1 MTSQRDSTA
10 EGVVR
15 HKPLDLDKEV
25 DFFGLT
31 HAGLVR
37 KENQDHFLIGS
48 LRKHLDVH
56 RTSLSNLDLNP
67 FMGERLGYIGMVAD
81 GVGSSE
87 RGGEA
92 SRLAIEAATQYIAHS
107 MGCNYSAD
115 SSNEGAFHQA
125 LQEAAA
131 RCHETVLQ
139 RAGEDPGDQGM
150 ATTLTLWIGVW
161 PWSYLLQVGDSRC
174 YVLYK
179 DHLTQKSRDQ
189 TLAEAL
195 VDQGVLTR
203 ADVEDSQW
211 SNVLSSSIGGSQTA
225 PVVTRVRQ
233 LRGGVGLLCSDGLTK
248 HVSDDRIAERL
259 RTMTSAKQ
267 VCEVLLQDA
276 LDGGAATTSRSLQEG
291 FCVKMLWNEGCQCRR

>member
-1 MTSQRDSTA
+1 MTPKRDSTA

-15 HKPLDLDKEV
+15 HKPIDKET

-31 HAGLVR
+31 HPGLVR

-56 RTSLSNLDLNP
+56 RTSLPDLDRNP
-67 FMGERLGYIGMVAD
+67 IMGERLGYIAMVAD

-107 MGCNYSAD
+107 MGCYYNAD
-115 SSNEGAFHQA
+115 SGNEGAFHQA

-139 RAGEDPGDQGM
+139 RAEEDPGDQGM
-150 ATTLTLWIGVW
+150 ATTLTLWIGIW

-174 YVLYK
+174 YVLHK
-179 DHLTQKSRDQ
+179 DQLTQITRDQ

-203 ADVEDSQW
+203 ADVADSQW

-225 PVVTRVRQ
+225 PVVTRIRETWKS
-233 LRGGVGLLCSDGLTK
+233 VGLLCSDGLTK
-248 HVSDDRIAERL
+248 HVSDERIAERL

-267 VCEVLLQDA
+267 VCEALLQDA
-276 LDGGAATTSRSLQEG
+276 LDDGGSDNITIVAGRFLRKDAAD
-291 FCVKMLWNEGCQCRR
+291 